1 MNNFLQ
7 MYIQYE
13 IATCAYL
20 HYTQIMELLSVEMS
34 RFEAKNF
41 YWEQVDTNPAIVIE
55 RCDIPSESHFHALKQ
70 FRKMEAHQVF
80 GQLET
85 FIIGGLET
93 IRFFCVKKTNS

>member
-1 MNNFLQ
+1 
-7 MYIQYE
+7 
-13 IATCAYL
+13 
-20 HYTQIMELLSVEMS
+20 MELLSVEMS